1 MNQLKWRQQI
11 IFVVLGLLAVSL
23 LIGGILFQ
31 QRLHSIKQN
40 LPISTVSQHRSLSG
54 LIQELNELAVN
65 FETANVA
72 PSPDRFDALSI
83 SIDIT
88 LTLSEAFFDSINT
101 TQHAGLIGF
110 IEQDLSEILTEI
122 DTLIERR
129 EKFVQHRAA
138 AVLLRLQGAIEALQS
153 IYLEANQQA
162 FTSLS
167 LQAGQIE
174 KLGLTV
180 TLTGMLLALTIM
192 SIALLLYLHFRSAR
206 MLSEARERVSILSS
220 AIEQSPVSVVI
231 TDPLGR
237 IEYIN
242 PRFSEVSGY
251 SSEEVLAQDED
262 IISFGQSS
270 SEFFARNKDGI
281 LSQQVWHGELK
292 NRKKN
297 GSELWESVSVSPLYD
312 SAGNVKHFIAM
323 KEDITDKKATEKALQ
338 EAMERAEQ
346 ATQAKTDF
354 LANMSHEIRT
364 PMNAVLGFAELLE
377 RRISDPVEKD
387 YLNAIT
393 SGGKTLLQ
401 IINDILDISKIEAG
415 KMTLNYDSFN
425 LYGLLDELKKLFSVT
440 LQHKRLDFSVSV
452 DVDVPKFFYA
462 DEVRL
467 RQILFNLVGNAI
479 KFTSQGGVK
488 IHVSAI
494 SVAGCE
500 ETHRD
505 LAITIEDSGIG
516 IASDQLEVI
525 FSAFEQQRGQQTASY
540 GGTGLGLSI
549 CQKLVAMMDGN
560 ISVSSEIDKGSIF
573 RIFLPRIKICAEV
586 EPMLA
591 ASQPVDSSYHF
602 SPGNILVADDV
613 PTNRALIKEYLRDT
627 GLKVYEVNHGQEVLE
642 ALDQRSFDLVFLDL
656 RMPVMDGIICIQHI
670 RRHAQWQH
678 LPVIVLTASAMREQL
693 EEMMQYD
700 FNAYLRKPVSRFDIL
715 RSIADYLPCTVEK
728 NPQEGELNSL
738 KQDGPIIELPSLLLR
753 LRNLQEQ
760 WAEIKDRGDFQLIE
774 DFASQLLQ
782 LAQDHQAERLHDYAD
797 KLSAGVAAFDIEAVA
812 ALMNSYPELVRQIQG
827 RV

>member
-1 MNQLKWRQQI
+1 MNRLKWRQLI

-83 SIDIT
+83 STDIT
-88 LTLSEAFFDSINT
+88 LALSEAFFASINT

-110 IEQDLSEILTEI
+110 IEQELSEILTEI

-129 EKFVQHRAA
+129 ERFVEHRAA

-167 LQAGQIE
+167 RQAGQIE

-180 TLTGMLLALTIM
+180 TLTSILLALTIM

-206 MLSEARERVSILSS
+206 MLSEARERVLILSS

-242 PRFSEVSGY
+242 PRFSEISGY
-251 SSEEVLAQDED
+251 SPEEALAQDVD

-270 SEFFARNKDGI
+270 SEFFARNKDDI
-281 LSQQVWHGELK
+281 LSQQIWHGELK

-297 GSELWESVSVSPLYD
+297 GLELWESVSVSPLND
-312 SAGNVKHFIAM
+312 DAGNVKYFIAM

-338 EAMERAEQ
+338 EAMKRAEL
-346 ATQAKTDF
+346 ATRAKTEF

-377 RRISDPVEKD
+377 RRISDQVGKE
-387 YLNAIT
+387 YLKAIV

-415 KMTLNYDSFN
+415 KMILNYDSFN
-425 LYGLLDELKKLFSVT
+425 LYDLLGELENLFSVT
-440 LQHKRLDFSVSV
+440 LQHKRLDFSVSI
-452 DVDVPKFFYA
+452 DADVPSSLYA

-479 KFTSQGGVK
+479 KFTSQGGIKVN
-488 IHVSAI
+488 VSATPA
-494 SVAGCE
+494 AGCGD
-500 ETHRD
+500 THSD
-505 LAITIEDSGIG
+505 IVITIEDSGIG
-516 IASDQLEVI
+516 IASDQLEDI

-549 CQKLVAMMDGN
+549 CRNLLAMMDGN
-560 ISVSSEIDKGSIF
+560 ISVTSEIDKGSIF
-573 RIFLPRIKICAEV
+573 RVSLPNIKICAEV
-586 EPMLA
+586 EPMLV
-591 ASQPVDSSYHF
+591 ASQPVDSCYHF
-602 SPGNILVADDV
+602 LPGNILVADDI
-613 PTNRALIKEYLRDT
+613 PTNRALIKEYFRDT
-627 GLKVYEVNHGQEVLE
+627 GLNVYEANHGQEVLE
-642 ALDQRSFDLVFLDL
+642 ALERRSFDLVFLDL
-656 RMPVMDGIICIQHI
+656 RMPIMDGVTCIQHI
-670 RRHAQWQH
+670 RRQTQWQH

-693 EEMMQYD
+693 EEIMQYD
-700 FNAYLRKPVSRFDIL
+700 FNSYLRKPVSRSDIL
-715 RSIADYLPCTVEK
+715 RSVADYLPCAIEK
-728 NPQEGELNSL
+728 KPQDDEFSLL
-738 KQDGPIIELPSLLLR
+738 KQDLPIIELSSLLLR
-753 LRNLQEQ
+753 LRNLQGQ
-760 WAEIKDRGDFQLIE
+760 WTEIKDKGDFQLIE
-774 DFASQLLQ
+774 NFASQLLR
-782 LAQDHQAERLHDYAD
+782 LAQDHQAEHLRDYAD
-797 KLSAGVAAFDIEAVA
+797 RLVAGVMAFDIEAVT
-812 ALMNSYPELVRQIQG
+812 ALMNSYPELVRQIEG